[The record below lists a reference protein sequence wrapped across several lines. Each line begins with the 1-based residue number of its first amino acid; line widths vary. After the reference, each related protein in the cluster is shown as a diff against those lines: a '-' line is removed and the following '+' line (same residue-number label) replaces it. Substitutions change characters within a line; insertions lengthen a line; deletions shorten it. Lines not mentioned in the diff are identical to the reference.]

1 MKTSKHIETS
11 QTNSNLCLLKK
22 MITKSLFL
30 IDVCHEEFLWKM
42 SPKNGKT
49 QISKEIMLLWDGD
62 GGEWTGLGWSQ
73 RMKLFQ
79 RIPCVANFQVLQKI
93 FSILL
98 LLGKIRKS
106 TQIPKGSFHFEIL
119 RWGSPDPSSTIDQN
133 WKNFKRGRGIGTLR
147 FCSKEGKL
155 ISYRSPIKKL
165 KILGKTFFLTTHLS
179 STLTKFDPWK
189 RSNFWRKI
197 DWNIRRKVRLGVEQ
211 ILKSKKI
218 SKQNLNAQI

>member
-1 MKTSKHIETS
+1 MRK
-11 QTNSNLCLLKK
+11 
-22 MITKSLFL
+22 
-30 IDVCHEEFLWKM
+30 FLWKM

-49 QISKEIMLLWDGD
+49 QISKKIMLLWDGD

-133 WKNFKRGRGIGTLR
+133 WKNFKRGRGIGTLS
-147 FCSKEGKL
+147 FCSQEGKL

-165 KILGKTFFLTTHLS
+165 KILGKTFFVMTHLS
-179 STLTKFDPWK
+179 LTLTQIWTFKITRIQRSWILSFFFSSSWFKKRMTRRHKSSYVELILVQKEMDFD
-189 RSNFWRKI
+189 
-197 DWNIRRKVRLGVEQ
+197 DD
-211 ILKSKKI
+211 
-218 SKQNLNAQI
+218 

>member
-1 MKTSKHIETS
+1 MKTSTHIETS

-49 QISKEIMLLWDGD
+49 QISKKIMLLWDGD

-79 RIPCVANFQVLQKI
+79 RIPCVANFQILQKI

-106 TQIPKGSFHFEIL
+106 TQIPKGSWIL
-119 RWGSPDPSSTIDQN
+119 CFFVFFFSSIWGSRNEWLDDTSHHTSN
-133 WKNFKRGRGIGTLR
+133 SFSFK
-147 FCSKEGKL
+147 
-155 ISYRSPIKKL
+155 KKW
-165 KILGKTFFLTTHLS
+165 ILMTTSFL
-179 STLTKFDPWK
+179 PP
-189 RSNFWRKI
+189 
-197 DWNIRRKVRLGVEQ
+197 
-211 ILKSKKI
+211 
-218 SKQNLNAQI
+218 